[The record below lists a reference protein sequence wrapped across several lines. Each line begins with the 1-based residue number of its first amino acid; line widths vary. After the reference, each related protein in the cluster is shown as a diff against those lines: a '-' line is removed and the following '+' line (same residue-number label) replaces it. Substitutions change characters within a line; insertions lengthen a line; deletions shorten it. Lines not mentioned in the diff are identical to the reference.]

1 MIEIKVDT
9 DKITVDD
16 LILIEEAGDPE
27 RKVKL
32 ANIRDFLARFAVIK
46 PFDLKEAKK
55 EIGKLTFKE
64 MMEVI
69 EQVGKQFEEQQN
81 PPVSDGQ

>member
-16 LILIEEAGDPE
+16 LILMEEAGDPE

-32 ANIRDFLARFAVIK
+32 ANIRDFLARFVVIE

-55 EIGKLTFKE
+55 EIVKLTFKE
-64 MMEVI
+64 MMGVI

>member
-1 MIEIKVDT
+1 MIDIKVDT

-16 LILIEEAGDPE
+16 LILMEEAGDPE

-32 ANIRDFLARFAVIK
+32 ASIRDFLARFVVIE
-46 PFDLKEAKK
+46 PFDFKEAKK

-69 EQVGKQFEEQQN
+69 GQIGKQFEEQQN
-81 PPVSDGQ
+81 PPASDGQ